1 MIFIHRDI
9 FWNTHPY
16 QYARYMQAL
25 SRVGFEPEKI
35 SVNGRIKK
43 VATREQ
49 IENAISLIDNNRK
62 GNRSSRQTLAE
73 VKSILT
79 SYLE

>member
-49 IENAISLIDNNRK
+49 IENAISLIENNRK

-73 VKSILT
+73 VKGKLLE
-79 SYLE
+79 YLS